1 MLKTK
6 SNPLHIDLIGV
17 SGCGKTTVKMLL
29 VKYFKNERIT
39 LAANSRAGMVNS
51 DFCKRVGIKSVIF
64 YWVDVFLTWLIFKKI
79 FRGKKKEKI
88 EGLLKEKFIL
98 SNVTRVDGFVTEGV
112 FHQITASVKW
122 SDWLVRQFVGW
133 HYRHGRTIIV
143 YLKVPD
149 EQVVRRQIDRK
160 GLDSGDLETRAR
172 TRESVRFRRELIEE
186 FVSILDKNWKNGIV
200 VRVVISEDDSPA
212 GAAEKVKMALEKIP
226 SNPIIKR

>member
-1 MLKTK
+1 MLKTT
-6 SNPLHIDLIGV
+6 SNTLHIDLIGV
-17 SGCGKTTVKMLL
+17 SGCGKTTVKLLL
-29 VKYFKNERIT
+29 VKSFKKEGTT
-39 LAANSRAGMVNS
+39 LAANSSMGMLNS
-51 DFCKRVGIKSVIF
+51 NFCKRIDAKSRISH
-64 YWVDVFLTWLIFKKI
+64 WIDVLLTWLIFKKI

-88 EGLLKEKFIL
+88 EGLLREKFIL
-98 SNVTRVDGFVTEGV
+98 SNAARVDGFVTEGI
-112 FHQITASVKW
+112 FHQISASVKW